1 MMYFMNKLSFK
12 IGRSKIFFY
21 LIVVFILY
29 SLIGDYFRIML
40 FNKSAD
46 IIFDV
51 ITTICII
58 FFCVEII
65 FMLNIE
71 REYFLSFYFFLDI
84 ICLIS
89 IVFDLTSV

>member
-1 MMYFMNKLSFK
+1 MMYFMNKISFK
-12 IGRSKIFFY
+12 VGRSKIFFY
-21 LIVVFILY
+21 LIIVFILY

-40 FNKSAD
+40 FKKSAD
-46 IIFDV
+46 IIFDC
-51 ITTICII
+51 ITSICII
-58 FFCVEII
+58 FFGIEII

-89 IVFDLTSV
+89 IVFDLTPV